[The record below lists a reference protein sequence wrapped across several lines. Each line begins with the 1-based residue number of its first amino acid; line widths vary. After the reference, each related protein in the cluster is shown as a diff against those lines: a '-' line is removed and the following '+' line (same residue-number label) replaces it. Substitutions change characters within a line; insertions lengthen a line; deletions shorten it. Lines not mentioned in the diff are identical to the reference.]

1 MDELS
6 LGLIT
11 MKIIIGFISLYFILI
26 VTGKTSISQLTPFH
40 FIFIL
45 MLDDFL
51 GHVIYENHVSIYKYL
66 FAVGLW
72 TLLMV
77 ALEFITLKYTK
88 INFLIQ
94 GNPVIIIRNGI
105 IDRNAAKKSRLDLN
119 QLLSLLRQKSV
130 FSVREVEF
138 AALEPNG
145 QISIALKSKYK
156 QPNIEDFNLPERKVD
171 LPLTLIMDG
180 KIMWD
185 NLNECGMDEKWL
197 LDELKVIGFDNVK
210 SIFHA
215 EWKEI
220 GGLHI
225 SPK

>member
-1 MDELS
+1 MS

-11 MKIIIGFISLYFILI
+11 IKIIIGFVSLYFILI
-26 VTGKTSISQLTPFH
+26 LTGRTSISQLTPFH

-51 GHVIYENHVSIYKYL
+51 GHVIYENHISIYKYL
-66 FAVGLW
+66 FAVGVW
-72 TLLMV
+72 TLLMIT
-77 ALEFITLKYTK
+77 LEFITLKNTK
-88 INFLIQ
+88 INFLIHR
-94 GNPVIIIRNGI
+94 NPIILIRNGI
-105 IDRNAAKKSRLDLN
+105 IDREATKKSKLGLN
-119 QLLSLLRQKSV
+119 QILSLLRQKSV
-130 FSVREVEF
+130 FSVREVEY

-145 QISIALKSKYK
+145 QISIVLKSKYK
-156 QPNIEDFNLPERKVD
+156 QPNIEDLNLPERKFD

-180 KIMWD
+180 KIMWN
-185 NLNECGMDEKWL
+185 NLKESGMDEKWL
-197 LDELKVIGFDNVK
+197 FDELKVNGFDNVK